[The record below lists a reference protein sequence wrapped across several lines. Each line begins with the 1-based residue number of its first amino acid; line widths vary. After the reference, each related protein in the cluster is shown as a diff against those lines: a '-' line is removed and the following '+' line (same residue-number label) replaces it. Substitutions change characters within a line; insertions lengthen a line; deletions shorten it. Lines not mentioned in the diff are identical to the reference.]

1 MKLAYVAFDR
11 SGRQVT
17 DTLDADSVA
26 AGSETLRRQG
36 LFVTALSA
44 GSVAVGPV
52 RRHAASGR
60 PGTSRLR
67 DLALFMRQLHAL
79 VACGTPVVP
88 ALASLE
94 RQARRGRWQDC
105 LARIRV
111 LVEEGLPLSA
121 AMQGYPE
128 YFDPVCRSLV
138 AAGESTGNLPAMLD
152 RIAAT
157 TRKQLH
163 IRNTIIGALVYPALL
178 LGVALVALTILL
190 VVVIPKFRDL
200 FGNLDVPLPPT
211 TELLLGV
218 SQLVIGWWWAVL
230 VALGALAAGVKV
242 WLSSEAGHRW
252 VEAAVLRLPQVG
264 TMVRSFATAR
274 IARLLGILLESRVS
288 ILEALRLTRQSIGGR
303 YAALVARTE
312 EAVAH
317 GQPMS
322 EAFSQSDLISPS
334 VCEAIR
340 SGEQSGQVG
349 ALLLNIA
356 DFLDEENEIV
366 IRSLASII
374 EPVILILMGVLV
386 AVVAISMFMPLFDL
400 TAIAQRGAP

>member
-1 MKLAYVAFDR
+1 
-11 SGRQVT
+11 
-17 DTLDADSVA
+17 
-26 AGSETLRRQG
+26 
-36 LFVTALSA
+36 
-44 GSVAVGPV
+44 
-52 RRHAASGR
+52 
-60 PGTSRLR
+60 
-67 DLALFMRQLHAL
+67 
-79 VACGTPVVP
+79 
-88 ALASLE
+88 
-94 RQARRGRWQDC
+94 
-105 LARIRV
+105 
-111 LVEEGLPLSA
+111 
-121 AMQGYPE
+121 
-128 YFDPVCRSLV
+128 
-138 AAGESTGNLPAMLD
+138 
-152 RIAAT
+152 
-157 TRKQLH
+157 
-163 IRNTIIGALVYPALL
+163 
-178 LGVALVALTILL
+178 
-190 VVVIPKFRDL
+190 
-200 FGNLDVPLPPT
+200 
-211 TELLLGV
+211 
-218 SQLVIGWWWAVL
+218 L